1 MSQQITEAFVKQ
13 FRDGITLR
21 AQQMESRLRG
31 AVRTETVS
39 GTSASFDFIGS
50 RTPAKR
56 QSRHADTVL
65 SDTPHDRRWVEM
77 SVYDDADLIDKPDLV
92 RTLTDPT
99 NTYTKSMA
107 AGFGRKIDQ
116 VIIAGATG
124 TTKTGVDGAG
134 TSTAPTQDKIEP
146 NLDGTAAGI
155 IGLGSMRV
163 MKKLFDQAEQSPNRH
178 WAMDAVAFDG
188 LLQDDGKLTNADYNS
203 VKVLVQGEV
212 NSFMGFEW
220 HRVESPIL
228 SGDGVDNFTVAWV
241 PEAIVLAFGADVQ
254 ASIDRRPDKNNSMQI
269 FYSADFGA
277 ARLDD
282 NGVISMRTLAA
293 GSDTL

>member
-1 MSQQITEAFVKQ
+1 VSNTITEAFVKQ

-31 AVRTETVS
+31 SVRTDTVS

-50 RTPAKR
+50 RSPSKR

-99 NTYTKSMA
+99 NSYTKAMA
-107 AGFGRKIDQ
+107 AGFGRKIDE
-116 VIIAGATG
+116 VIVDGLIGV
-124 TTKTGVDGAG
+124 TKTGVDGGG
-134 TSTAPTQDKIEP
+134 TPAPALTGVGASTSGMNIAKMVAMKQLFDEREQP
-146 NLDGTAAGI
+146 NNRQWVMTAQQYSDLLAAGATA
-155 IGLGSMRV
+155 G
-163 MKKLFDQAEQSPNRH
+163 QNA
-178 WAMDAVAFDG
+178 
-188 LLQDDGKLTNADYNS
+188 LTSADYNS
-203 VKVLVQGEV
+203 VKVLVQGEI
-212 NSFMGFEW
+212 NSFMGFQW
-220 HRVESPIL
+220 HRLETLPKGQNGGQAADRQTI
-228 SGDGVDNFTVAWV
+228 AWV
-241 PEAIVLAFGADVQ
+241 PDAGILAFGSDVQ
-254 ASIDRRPDKNNSMQI
+254 ASMDRRPDKNNSLQI

-282 NGVISMRTLAA
+282 NGVVIQHCQE
-293 GSDTL
+293 

>member
-31 AVRTETVS
+31 SVRSETVS

-50 RTPAKR
+50 RSPAKR

-77 SVYDDADLIDKPDLV
+77 SVWDDADLIDKPDLV

-99 NTYTKSMA
+99 NSYTKAMA
-107 AGFGRKIDQ
+107 AGFGRKIDE
-116 VIIAGATG
+116 IILRGAIG
-124 TTKTGVDGAG
+124 ITKTGVDGAG
-134 TSTAPTQDKIEP
+134 TAPALTKQEP
-146 NLDGTAAGI
+146 DGGPGGVILLDD
-155 IGLGSMRV
+155 MRAQ
-163 MKKLFDQAEQSPNRH
+163 KLSFDQNEQAPNRH
-178 WAMDAVAFDG
+178 WVVTSKELDG
-188 LLQDDGKLTNADYNS
+188 FLGIGESVTSADYNT
-203 VKVLVQGEV
+203 VKVLVQGEI

-220 HRVESPIL
+220 HRVESPVVEVDT
-228 SGDGVDNFTVAWV
+228 GDNITVIYV
-241 PEAIVLAFGADVQ
+241 PDAVILAFGADVQ
-254 ASIDRRPDKNNSMQI
+254 ASMDRRPDKNNSMQI

-282 NGVISMRTLAA
+282 NGVAA
-293 GSDTL
+293 VRSAA

>member
-31 AVRTETVS
+31 SVRNETVS

-50 RTPAKR
+50 RSPAKR

-99 NTYTKSMA
+99 NSYTKAMA
-107 AGFGRKIDQ
+107 AGFGRKIDEI
-116 VIIAGATG
+116 VVNGMTG
-124 TTKTGVDGAG
+124 TTKTGVDGGGAV
-134 TSTAPTQDKIEP
+134 
-146 NLDGTAAGI
+146 AAALTPIPSGAAI
-155 IGLGSMRV
+155 MSVAFMTD
-163 MKKLFDQAEQSPNRH
+163 MKQLFDEREQPGDRH
-178 WAMDAVAFDG
+178 WVMTAKQFSD
-188 LLQDDGKLTNADYNS
+188 LLGVTGTNQMTSADYNT
-203 VKVLVQGEV
+203 VRVLVQGEI
-212 NSFMGFEW
+212 NSFMGFNW
-220 HRVESPIL
+220 HRLEGPIL
-228 SGDGVDNFTVAWV
+228 PVDGSLDRTTVAWV
-241 PEAIVLAFGADVQ
+241 SDAAILAFGSDVQ
-254 ASIDRRPDKNNSMQI
+254 ASMDRRPDKNNSLQI

-277 ARLDD
+277 ARRDD
-282 NGVISMRTLAA
+282 NGGAIQLCRE
-293 GSDTL
+293 